1 MNNVELKN
9 KVYSVAND
17 ILKKRTYISHVDI
30 LIGIGVLLV
39 EDYENWRFG
48 RIPYLEKACKINLS
62 KLNLI
67 RKELK
72 VYAQKK
78 NMKPSWTAYNKWGVK
93 GNKIPLQFSKSGVL
107 SIEEAYA
114 THFVLVTRE

>member
-1 MNNVELKN
+1 M
-9 KVYSVAND
+9 S
-17 ILKKRTYISHVDI
+17 
-30 LIGIGVLLV
+30 V

-48 RIPYLEKACKINLS
+48 RIPYLEKVCKINLS
-62 KLNLI
+62 KLTLI

-72 VYAQKK
+72 AYGQKK
-78 NMKPSWTAYNKWGVK
+78 NMKPSWTAYNKWGSK
-93 GNKIPLQFSKSGVL
+93 GKKIPLQFSKSGVS